1 MDEERKKA
9 IEELE
14 YASPLEISRLLQEM
28 ELYDEKTSQEVLD
41 EVHEKFDSAEH
52 LEDEVLK
59 PVFMSVIDGLLEAT
73 SGGRAARKKGLTAS
87 RVVEECTSFSY
98 DDLED
103 NHTNVNGYTE
113 YKNIN
118 HDEIEYQVQLEKWKK
133 DGKNG
138 DRPQYNGS
146 VNSNSTQE
154 YVRSNL
160 EDSSAMNDYKEK
172 QRHGEKKIKDEYTGK
187 DNLYVSQNNMPDN
200 YNDETHRKQAQP
212 DHIVPLK
219 QLHEQY
225 KHNYAL
231 DDSDLKRIANS
242 ESNLAITS
250 AEINQVK
257 RDMTNKQYIE
267 WMDEHGKPLDENT
280 KKIMLQKQKEA
291 TKSIESDVNKTVAK
305 NLVGKGQVDE
315 KAMKNAVNEFKENNG
330 QAPTEEQR
338 NQIEQNLIKKKTNE
352 IRGTAVKNA
361 AGQAKDYAVGN
372 LILFIVKPI
381 YYEISDIFKNGL
393 KEGVGADSGSQ
404 ALGIRFT
411 RVKKYVMTHAKA
423 FFGDSILDFVKG
435 FVSSLIEG
443 IISLF
448 VGMLKQVLKILKEG
462 VKILVGS
469 VQILFGKNA
478 KAMSPAQKGDAII
491 KLIGGSVIAISGV
504 ALESLLNKIGI
515 GDPWSVVLSTMLSG
529 IASALFMYIL
539 NKADLFSTKAER
551 RYERVKEIFD
561 ERIKDVQEATELFD
575 RVALETM
582 KEQRL
587 QFESIQEEINTGL
600 ESNDIDSINTG
611 LESNDIDS
619 INTGL
624 YKLADF
630 MKVDLPYSNTK
641 EFCDY
646 MDSEEVLV
654 L

>member
-1 MDEERKKA
+1 M
-9 IEELE
+9 
-14 YASPLEISRLLQEM
+14 
-28 ELYDEKTSQEVLD
+28 YDEKSSQEVLD
-41 EVHEKFDSAEH
+41 EVYEKFDSEEH

-59 PVFMSVIDGLLEAT
+59 PVFMSVVDGLLEAT
-73 SGGRAARKKGLTAS
+73 AGGRVARKKGLTAS
-87 RVVEECTSFSY
+87 RVIEECTNFSY
-98 DDLED
+98 DNLGD
-103 NHTNVNGYTE
+103 NHADVNGYTE

-118 HDEIEYQVQLEKWKK
+118 HDEIEYQIQLEKWKR
-133 DGKNG
+133 DGKKG
-138 DRPQYNGS
+138 DQPQYNGS

-154 YVRSNL
+154 YIRSNL

-172 QRHGEKKIKDEYTGK
+172 QRHGEKKIKDEYTEK

-435 FVSSLIEG
+435 FVSSLTEG

-611 LESNDIDS
+611 L
-619 INTGL
+619 

>member
-172 QRHGEKKIKDEYTGK
+172 QRHGEKKIKDEYMGK
-187 DNLYVSQNNMPDN
+187 DNLYVSQNNLPDN

-504 ALESLLNKIGI
+504 ALEFLLNKIGI

-611 LESNDIDS
+611 L
-619 INTGL
+619 

>member
-1 MDEERKKA
+1 MNEEKKKA

-14 YASPLEISRLLQEM
+14 YASPLEISRLLQQI
-28 ELYDEKTSQEVLD
+28 ELYDEKSSQEVLD
-41 EVHEKFDSAEH
+41 EVYEKFDSEEH

-59 PVFMSVIDGLLEAT
+59 PVFMSVVDGLLEAT
-73 SGGRAARKKGLTAS
+73 AGGRVARKKGLTAS
-87 RVVEECTSFSY
+87 RVIEECTNFSY
-98 DDLED
+98 DNLGD
-103 NHTNVNGYTE
+103 NHADVNGYTE

-118 HDEIEYQVQLEKWKK
+118 HDEIEYQIQLEKWKR
-133 DGKNG
+133 DGKKG
-138 DRPQYNGS
+138 DQPQYNGS

-154 YVRSNL
+154 YIRSNL

-172 QRHGEKKIKDEYTGK
+172 QRHGEKKIKDEYTEK

-448 VGMLKQVLKILKEG
+448 VGMLKQVLNILKEG

-611 LESNDIDS
+611 L
-619 INTGL
+619 

>member
-504 ALESLLNKIGI
+504 ALDSLLNKIGI

-611 LESNDIDS
+611 L
-619 INTGL
+619 

>member
-138 DRPQYNGS
+138 DQPQYNGS

-172 QRHGEKKIKDEYTGK
+172 QRHSEKKIKDEYTGK

-515 GDPWSVVLSTMLSG
+515 GEPWSVVLSTMLSG

-539 NKADLFSTKAER
+539 NKADLFSTKAEK

-611 LESNDIDS
+611 L
-619 INTGL
+619 

>member
-118 HDEIEYQVQLEKWKK
+118 HDEIEYHVQLEKWKK

-611 LESNDIDS
+611 L
-619 INTGL
+619 

>member
-1 MDEERKKA
+1 M
-9 IEELE
+9 
-14 YASPLEISRLLQEM
+14 
-28 ELYDEKTSQEVLD
+28 YDEKSSQEVLD
-41 EVHEKFDSAEH
+41 EVYEKFDSEEH

-59 PVFMSVIDGLLEAT
+59 PVFMSVVDGLLEAT
-73 SGGRAARKKGLTAS
+73 AGGRVARKKGLTAS
-87 RVVEECTSFSY
+87 RVIEECTNFSY
-98 DDLED
+98 DNLGD
-103 NHTNVNGYTE
+103 NHADVNGYTE

-118 HDEIEYQVQLEKWKK
+118 HDEIEYQIQLEKWKR
-133 DGKNG
+133 DGKKG
-138 DRPQYNGS
+138 DQPQYNGS

-154 YVRSNL
+154 YIRSNL

-172 QRHGEKKIKDEYTGK
+172 QRHGEKKIKDEYTEK

-361 AGQAKDYAVGN
+361 ASQAKDYAVGN

-611 LESNDIDS
+611 L
-619 INTGL
+619 

>member
-172 QRHGEKKIKDEYTGK
+172 QRHGEKKIKDEYMGK

-504 ALESLLNKIGI
+504 ALEFLLNKIGI

-611 LESNDIDS
+611 L
-619 INTGL
+619 

>member
-172 QRHGEKKIKDEYTGK
+172 QRHGEKKIKDEYMGK

-257 RDMTNKQYIE
+257 RDMTNKQYME

-611 LESNDIDS
+611 L
-619 INTGL
+619 

>member
-1 MDEERKKA
+1 MKRKKKA

-14 YASPLEISRLLQEM
+14 YASPLEISRLLQQI
-28 ELYDEKTSQEVLD
+28 ELYDEKSSQEVLD
-41 EVHEKFDSAEH
+41 EVYEKFDSEEH

-59 PVFMSVIDGLLEAT
+59 PVFMSVVDGLLEAT
-73 SGGRAARKKGLTAS
+73 AGGRVARKKGLTAS
-87 RVVEECTSFSY
+87 RVIEECTNFSY
-98 DDLED
+98 DNLGD
-103 NHTNVNGYTE
+103 NHADVNGYTE

-118 HDEIEYQVQLEKWKK
+118 HDEIEYQIQLEKWKR
-133 DGKNG
+133 DGKKG
-138 DRPQYNGS
+138 DQPQYNGS

-154 YVRSNL
+154 YIRSNL

-172 QRHGEKKIKDEYTGK
+172 QRHGEKKIKDEYTEK

-611 LESNDIDS
+611 L
-619 INTGL
+619 

>member
-98 DDLED
+98 DDLGD

-118 HDEIEYQVQLEKWKK
+118 HDEIEYQIQLEKWKR
-133 DGKNG
+133 DGKKG
-138 DRPQYNGS
+138 DQPQYNGS

-154 YVRSNL
+154 YVRPNL

-231 DDSDLKRIANS
+231 DDWDLKRIANS

-291 TKSIESDVNKTVAK
+291 TKAIESDVNKTVAK

-315 KAMKNAVNEFKENNG
+315 KAMKNAINEFKENNG

-515 GDPWSVVLSTMLSG
+515 GEPWSVVLSTMLSG

-539 NKADLFSTKAER
+539 NKADLFSTKAEK

-611 LESNDIDS
+611 L
-619 INTGL
+619 

>member
-1 MDEERKKA
+1 MNEEKKKA

-14 YASPLEISRLLQEM
+14 YASPLEISRLLQQI
-28 ELYDEKTSQEVLD
+28 ELYDEKSSQEVLD
-41 EVHEKFDSAEH
+41 EVYEKFDSEEH

-59 PVFMSVIDGLLEAT
+59 PVFMSVVDGLLEAT
-73 SGGRAARKKGLTAS
+73 AGGRVARKKGLTAS
-87 RVVEECTSFSY
+87 RVIEECTNFSY
-98 DDLED
+98 DNLGD
-103 NHTNVNGYTE
+103 NHADVNGYTE

-118 HDEIEYQVQLEKWKK
+118 HDEIEYQIQLEKWKR
-133 DGKNG
+133 DGKKG
-138 DRPQYNGS
+138 DQPQYNGS

-154 YVRSNL
+154 YIRSNL

-172 QRHGEKKIKDEYTGK
+172 QRHGEKKIKDEYTEK

-515 GDPWSVVLSTMLSG
+515 GDPWSVVLSTMLSE

-611 LESNDIDS
+611 L
-619 INTGL
+619 

>member
-1 MDEERKKA
+1 MNEEKKKA

-14 YASPLEISRLLQEM
+14 YASPLEISRLLQQI
-28 ELYDEKTSQEVLD
+28 ELYDERSAQEVLD
-41 EVHEKFDSAEH
+41 EVYEKFDSEEH

-59 PVFMSVIDGLLEAT
+59 PVFMTVVDGLLEAT
-73 SGGRAARKKGLTAS
+73 AGGRVARKKGLTAS
-87 RVVEECTSFSY
+87 RVIEECTNFSY
-98 DDLED
+98 DNLGD
-103 NHTNVNGYTE
+103 NHADVNGYTE

-118 HDEIEYQVQLEKWKK
+118 HDEIEYQIQLEKWKR
-133 DGKNG
+133 DGKKG
-138 DRPQYNGS
+138 DQPQYNGS

-154 YVRSNL
+154 YIRSNL

-172 QRHGEKKIKDEYTGK
+172 QRHGEKKIKDEYTEK

-611 LESNDIDS
+611 L
-619 INTGL
+619 

>member
-1 MDEERKKA
+1 MNEEKKKA

-14 YASPLEISRLLQEM
+14 YASPLEISRLLQQI
-28 ELYDEKTSQEVLD
+28 ELYDEKSSQEVLD
-41 EVHEKFDSAEH
+41 EVYEKFDSEEH

-59 PVFMSVIDGLLEAT
+59 PVFMSVVDGLLEAT
-73 SGGRAARKKGLTAS
+73 AGGRVARKKGLTAS
-87 RVVEECTSFSY
+87 RVIEECTNFSY
-98 DDLED
+98 DNLGD
-103 NHTNVNGYTE
+103 NHADVNGYTE

-118 HDEIEYQVQLEKWKK
+118 HDEIEYQIQLEKWKR
-133 DGKNG
+133 DGKKG
-138 DRPQYNGS
+138 DQPQYNGS

-154 YVRSNL
+154 YIRSNL

-172 QRHGEKKIKDEYTGK
+172 QRHGEKKIKDEYTEK

-443 IISLF
+443 IISFF

-611 LESNDIDS
+611 L
-619 INTGL
+619 

>member
-393 KEGVGADSGSQ
+393 KEGVGADSGTQ

-462 VKILVGS
+462 VKIIVGS

-515 GDPWSVVLSTMLSG
+515 GEPWSVVLSTMLSG

-539 NKADLFSTKAER
+539 NKADLFSTKAEK

-561 ERIKDVQEATELFD
+561 ERIKDVQ
-575 RVALETM
+575 
-582 KEQRL
+582 
-587 QFESIQEEINTGL
+587 GL
-600 ESNDIDSINTG
+600 
-611 LESNDIDS
+611 
-619 INTGL
+619 
-624 YKLADF
+624 
-630 MKVDLPYSNTK
+630 
-641 EFCDY
+641 
-646 MDSEEVLV
+646 
-654 L
+654 

>member
-1 MDEERKKA
+1 MNEEKKKA

-14 YASPLEISRLLQEM
+14 YASPLEISRLLQQI
-28 ELYDEKTSQEVLD
+28 ELYDEKSSQEVLD
-41 EVHEKFDSAEH
+41 EVYEKFDSEEH

-59 PVFMSVIDGLLEAT
+59 PVFMSVVDGLLEAT
-73 SGGRAARKKGLTAS
+73 AGGRVARKKGLTAS
-87 RVVEECTSFSY
+87 RVIEECTNFSY
-98 DDLED
+98 DNLSD
-103 NHTNVNGYTE
+103 NHADVNGYTE

-118 HDEIEYQVQLEKWKK
+118 HDEIEYQIQLEKWKR
-133 DGKNG
+133 DGKKG
-138 DRPQYNGS
+138 DQPQYNGS

-154 YVRSNL
+154 YIRSNL

-172 QRHGEKKIKDEYTGK
+172 QRHGEKKIKDEYTEK

-291 TKSIESDVNKTVAK
+291 TKAIESDVNKTVAK

-611 LESNDIDS
+611 L
-619 INTGL
+619 

>member
-98 DDLED
+98 DDLGD

-118 HDEIEYQVQLEKWKK
+118 HDEIEYQIQLEKWKR
-133 DGKNG
+133 DGKKG
-138 DRPQYNGS
+138 DQPQYNGS

-267 WMDEHGKPLDENT
+267 WMDEHGKPLDEDT

-291 TKSIESDVNKTVAK
+291 TKAIESDVNKTVAK

-423 FFGDSILDFVKG
+423 FFGDNILDFVKG

-539 NKADLFSTKAER
+539 NKADLFSTKAEK

-611 LESNDIDS
+611 L
-619 INTGL
+619 

>member
-52 LEDEVLK
+52 LENEVLK

-98 DDLED
+98 DDLGD

-118 HDEIEYQVQLEKWKK
+118 HDEIEYQIQLEKWKR
-133 DGKNG
+133 DGKKG
-138 DRPQYNGS
+138 DQPQYNGS

-611 LESNDIDS
+611 L
-619 INTGL
+619 

>member
-515 GDPWSVVLSTMLSG
+515 GDPWTVVLSTMLSG

-611 LESNDIDS
+611 L
-619 INTGL
+619 

>member
-600 ESNDIDSINTG
+600 ESD
-611 LESNDIDS
+611 DIDS

>member
-242 ESNLAITS
+242 ESNIAITS

-393 KEGVGADSGSQ
+393 KEGVGADSGTQ

-462 VKILVGS
+462 VKIIVGS

-515 GDPWSVVLSTMLSG
+515 GEPWSVVLSTMLSG

-539 NKADLFSTKAER
+539 NKADLFSTKAEK

-611 LESNDIDS
+611 L
-619 INTGL
+619 

>member
-1 MDEERKKA
+1 MNEEKKKA

-14 YASPLEISRLLQEM
+14 YASPLEISRLLQQI
-28 ELYDEKTSQEVLD
+28 ELYDEKSSQEVLD
-41 EVHEKFDSAEH
+41 EVYEKFDSEEH

-59 PVFMSVIDGLLEAT
+59 PVFMSVVDGLLEAT
-73 SGGRAARKKGLTAS
+73 AGGRVARKKGLTAS
-87 RVVEECTSFSY
+87 RVIEECTNFSY
-98 DDLED
+98 DNLGD
-103 NHTNVNGYTE
+103 NHADVNGYTE

-118 HDEIEYQVQLEKWKK
+118 HDEIEYQIQLEKWKR
-133 DGKNG
+133 DGKKG
-138 DRPQYNGS
+138 DQPQYNGS

-154 YVRSNL
+154 YIRSNL

-172 QRHGEKKIKDEYTGK
+172 QRHGEKKIKDEYTEK

-305 NLVGKGQVDE
+305 NLVGKDQVDE

-611 LESNDIDS
+611 L
-619 INTGL
+619 

>member
-338 NQIEQNLIKKKTNE
+338 NQIKQNLIKKKTNE

-611 LESNDIDS
+611 L
-619 INTGL
+619 

>member
-330 QAPTEEQR
+330 QAPT
-338 NQIEQNLIKKKTNE
+338 
-352 IRGTAVKNA
+352 
-361 AGQAKDYAVGN
+361 
-372 LILFIVKPI
+372 
-381 YYEISDIFKNGL
+381 
-393 KEGVGADSGSQ
+393 
-404 ALGIRFT
+404 
-411 RVKKYVMTHAKA
+411 
-423 FFGDSILDFVKG
+423 
-435 FVSSLIEG
+435 
-443 IISLF
+443 
-448 VGMLKQVLKILKEG
+448 
-462 VKILVGS
+462 
-469 VQILFGKNA
+469 
-478 KAMSPAQKGDAII
+478 
-491 KLIGGSVIAISGV
+491 
-504 ALESLLNKIGI
+504 
-515 GDPWSVVLSTMLSG
+515 
-529 IASALFMYIL
+529 
-539 NKADLFSTKAER
+539 
-551 RYERVKEIFD
+551 
-561 ERIKDVQEATELFD
+561 
-575 RVALETM
+575 
-582 KEQRL
+582 
-587 QFESIQEEINTGL
+587 
-600 ESNDIDSINTG
+600 
-611 LESNDIDS
+611 
-619 INTGL
+619 
-624 YKLADF
+624 
-630 MKVDLPYSNTK
+630 
-641 EFCDY
+641 
-646 MDSEEVLV
+646 
-654 L
+654 

>member
-1 MDEERKKA
+1 MNEEKKKA

-14 YASPLEISRLLQEM
+14 YASPLEISRLLQQI
-28 ELYDEKTSQEVLD
+28 ELYDEKSSQEVLD
-41 EVHEKFDSAEH
+41 EVYEKFDSEEH

-59 PVFMSVIDGLLEAT
+59 PVFMSVVDGLLEAT
-73 SGGRAARKKGLTAS
+73 AGGRVARKKGLTAS
-87 RVVEECTSFSY
+87 RVIEECTNFSY
-98 DDLED
+98 DNLSD
-103 NHTNVNGYTE
+103 NHADVNGYTE

-118 HDEIEYQVQLEKWKK
+118 HDEIEYQIQLEKWKR
-133 DGKNG
+133 DGKKG
-138 DRPQYNGS
+138 DQPQYNGS

-267 WMDEHGKPLDENT
+267 WMDEHGKPLDEDT

-291 TKSIESDVNKTVAK
+291 TKAIESDVNKTVAK

-611 LESNDIDS
+611 L
-619 INTGL
+619 

>member
-172 QRHGEKKIKDEYTGK
+172 QRHGEKKIKDEYMGK

-611 LESNDIDS
+611 L
-619 INTGL
+619 

-630 MKVDLPYSNTK
+630 MKVDLP
-641 EFCDY
+641 
-646 MDSEEVLV
+646 
-654 L
+654 

>member
-172 QRHGEKKIKDEYTGK
+172 QRHGEKKIKDEYMGK

-504 ALESLLNKIGI
+504 TLESLLNKIGI

-611 LESNDIDS
+611 L
-619 INTGL
+619 

>member
-87 RVVEECTSFSY
+87 RVVEEYTSFSY

-393 KEGVGADSGSQ
+393 KEGVGADSGTQ

-462 VKILVGS
+462 VKIIVGS

-515 GDPWSVVLSTMLSG
+515 GEPWSVVLSTMLSG

-539 NKADLFSTKAER
+539 NKADLFSTKAEK

-611 LESNDIDS
+611 L
-619 INTGL
+619 

>member
-1 MDEERKKA
+1 MNEEKKKA

-14 YASPLEISRLLQEM
+14 YASPLEISRLLQQI
-28 ELYDEKTSQEVLD
+28 ELYDEKSSQEVLD
-41 EVHEKFDSAEH
+41 EVYEKFDSEEH

-59 PVFMSVIDGLLEAT
+59 PVFMSVVDGLLEAT
-73 SGGRAARKKGLTAS
+73 AGGRVARKKGLTAS
-87 RVVEECTSFSY
+87 RVIEECTNFSY
-98 DDLED
+98 DNLGD
-103 NHTNVNGYTE
+103 NHADVNGYTE

-118 HDEIEYQVQLEKWKK
+118 HDEIEYQIQLEKWKR
-133 DGKNG
+133 DGKKG
-138 DRPQYNGS
+138 DQPQYNGS

-154 YVRSNL
+154 YIRSNL

-172 QRHGEKKIKDEYTGK
+172 QRHGEKKIKDEYTEK

-411 RVKKYVMTHAKA
+411 RVKNM
-423 FFGDSILDFVKG
+423 
-435 FVSSLIEG
+435 
-443 IISLF
+443 
-448 VGMLKQVLKILKEG
+448 
-462 VKILVGS
+462 
-469 VQILFGKNA
+469 
-478 KAMSPAQKGDAII
+478 
-491 KLIGGSVIAISGV
+491 
-504 ALESLLNKIGI
+504 
-515 GDPWSVVLSTMLSG
+515 
-529 IASALFMYIL
+529 
-539 NKADLFSTKAER
+539 
-551 RYERVKEIFD
+551 
-561 ERIKDVQEATELFD
+561 
-575 RVALETM
+575 
-582 KEQRL
+582 
-587 QFESIQEEINTGL
+587 
-600 ESNDIDSINTG
+600 
-611 LESNDIDS
+611 
-619 INTGL
+619 
-624 YKLADF
+624 
-630 MKVDLPYSNTK
+630 
-641 EFCDY
+641 
-646 MDSEEVLV
+646 
-654 L
+654 

>member
-59 PVFMSVIDGLLEAT
+59 PVFMSVIDELLEAT

-393 KEGVGADSGSQ
+393 KEGVGADSGTQ

-462 VKILVGS
+462 VKIIVGS

-515 GDPWSVVLSTMLSG
+515 GEPWSVVLSTMLSG

-539 NKADLFSTKAER
+539 NKADLFSTKAEK

-611 LESNDIDS
+611 L
-619 INTGL
+619 

>member
-133 DGKNG
+133 DGENG

-611 LESNDIDS
+611 L
-619 INTGL
+619 

>member
-393 KEGVGADSGSQ
+393 KEGVGADLGTQ

-462 VKILVGS
+462 VKIIVGS

-515 GDPWSVVLSTMLSG
+515 GEPWSVVLSTMLSG

-539 NKADLFSTKAER
+539 NKADLFSTKAEK

-611 LESNDIDS
+611 L
-619 INTGL
+619 

>member
-291 TKSIESDVNKTVAK
+291 TKSIKSDVNKTVAK

-393 KEGVGADSGSQ
+393 KEGVGADSGTQ

-462 VKILVGS
+462 VKIIVGS

-515 GDPWSVVLSTMLSG
+515 GEPWSVVLSTMLSG

-539 NKADLFSTKAER
+539 NKSDLFSTKAEK

-611 LESNDIDS
+611 L
-619 INTGL
+619 

>member
-462 VKILVGS
+462 VKLLVGS

-575 RVALETM
+575 RVALEKM

-600 ESNDIDSINTG
+600 ESNDIDSIN
-611 LESNDIDS
+611 I
-619 INTGL
+619 GL

>member
-98 DDLED
+98 DDLGD

-118 HDEIEYQVQLEKWKK
+118 HDEIEYQIQLEKWKR
-133 DGKNG
+133 DGKKG
-138 DRPQYNGS
+138 DQPQYNGS

-267 WMDEHGKPLDENT
+267 WMDEHGKPLDEDT

-291 TKSIESDVNKTVAK
+291 TKAIESDVNKTVAK

-611 LESNDIDS
+611 L
-619 INTGL
+619 

>member
-315 KAMKNAVNEFKENNG
+315 KAMKNAVNEFKENNE

-393 KEGVGADSGSQ
+393 KEGVGADSGTQ

-462 VKILVGS
+462 VKIIVGS

-515 GDPWSVVLSTMLSG
+515 GEPWSVVLSTMLSG

-539 NKADLFSTKAER
+539 NKADLFSTKAEK

-611 LESNDIDS
+611 L
-619 INTGL
+619 

>member
-1 MDEERKKA
+1 M
-9 IEELE
+9 
-14 YASPLEISRLLQEM
+14 
-28 ELYDEKTSQEVLD
+28 
-41 EVHEKFDSAEH
+41 
-52 LEDEVLK
+52 
-59 PVFMSVIDGLLEAT
+59 
-73 SGGRAARKKGLTAS
+73 
-87 RVVEECTSFSY
+87 
-98 DDLED
+98 ED

-393 KEGVGADSGSQ
+393 KEGVGADSGTQ

-462 VKILVGS
+462 VKIIVGS

-515 GDPWSVVLSTMLSG
+515 GEPWSVVLSTMLSG

-539 NKADLFSTKAER
+539 NKADLFSTKAEK

-611 LESNDIDS
+611 L
-619 INTGL
+619 